1 MDVTAGSTARS
12 RVISALILGYF
23 VVLIYATIANDPLAA
38 AVAEVGF
45 GVIAIAVGA
54 MLYDSAAGWRSAQ
67 TLAAGCLVAGGILAF
82 GSVLT
87 GVAAVDLLSS
97 VLVVLGVG
105 SYVYAV
111 WTAT

>member
-12 RVISALILGYF
+12 RAISALILGYF
-23 VVLIYATIANDPLAA
+23 VVLVYATIANDPLAA

-45 GVIAIAVGA
+45 GVIAIAVGT
-54 MLYDSAAGWRSAQ
+54 MLYDGATDWRSAQ
-67 TLAAGCLVAGGILAF
+67 TVAAVCLVAGGLLAF

-87 GVAAVDLLSS
+87 GMAAIDLLSS

-105 SYVYAV
+105 SYIYAV
-111 WTAT
+111 WSAT